1 MTAGG
6 ERLTPAG
13 AASVGSESDGAPA
26 GTRARWWVAGSF
38 LALVAAGVLSG
49 IALDR
54 LVLAP
59 GMGGRVGGSG
69 HRGGLGGMP
78 PFGEMRGGRA
88 NGWGRGGPPDSVRRR
103 MRDRFAEEFGLSA
116 AQRMQVDSLMTRQE
130 PKFRALREKFAP
142 AMDSVASET
151 QAEMDKIL
159 TPEQRTKMKEARE
172 RMRDRHPGEPRRP

>member
-1 MTAGG
+1 
-6 ERLTPAG
+6 
-13 AASVGSESDGAPA
+13 
-26 GTRARWWVAGSF
+26 
-38 LALVAAGVLSG
+38 
-49 IALDR
+49 
-54 LVLAP
+54 
-59 GMGGRVGGSG
+59 
-69 HRGGLGGMP
+69 
-78 PFGEMRGGRA
+78 
-88 NGWGRGGPPDSVRRR
+88 

-172 RMRDRHPGEPRRP
+172 RIRDRHPGEPRRP